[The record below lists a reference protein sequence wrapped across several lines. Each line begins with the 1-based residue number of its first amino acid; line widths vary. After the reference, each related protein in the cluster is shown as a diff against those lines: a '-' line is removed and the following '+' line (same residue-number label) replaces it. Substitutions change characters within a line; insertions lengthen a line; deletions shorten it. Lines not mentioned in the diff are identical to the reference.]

1 MTGAPIP
8 ARARVIIDNDFAGDP
23 DGLFQLAHHVLC
35 SSTEVVQVIASRLPE
50 AMLSADRDAVAEG
63 AAAADEVLAL
73 SASALRAVAGSR
85 AALGSLTDPSPS
97 AATESIVREAMR
109 DDTDVPLFYA
119 AGGALTELATAYLTE
134 PRIADRLT
142 LVWIGGHGYDSPVE
156 QPEFNTGT
164 DLMAAQ
170 VVFRSHIP
178 IWQVPEPTYAQCLVS
193 WAELYHDIAP
203 LGPLGSYLVDRWR
216 VFTDR
221 IERMFGATLGECA
234 VLGDS
239 PLVLLTAL
247 RGTFRA
253 EPSSSPSTLEP
264 RRPIEDDGAYGA
276 ALPDLPSVRVF
287 SGVDMR
293 LTYGDLVAKLAA
305 HADRADGSAA
315 SEALNA

>member
-1 MTGAPIP
+1 MP
-8 ARARVIIDNDFAGDP
+8 ARARVIVDNDFAGDP

-35 SSTEVVQVIASRLPE
+35 TSAEVVQVIASRLPE
-50 AMLSADRDAVAEG
+50 AMVSAGRDAVAEG
-63 AAAADEVLAL
+63 VAAADEVLTL
-73 SASALRAVAGSR
+73 SGSALRAVAGSR
-85 AALGSLTDPSPS
+85 AALGSLATPSPS
-97 AATESIVREAMR
+97 AATTSIVREAMR

-119 AGGALTELATAYLTE
+119 AGGALTELATAYLAE

-142 LVWIGGHGYDSPVE
+142 LVWIGGHGYDSPME
-156 QPEFNTGT
+156 EPEFNTGT
-164 DLMAAQ
+164 DLVAAQ
-170 VVFRSHIP
+170 VVFRSPIP

-193 WAELYHDIAP
+193 WAELYRDIAP
-203 LGPLGSYLVDRWR
+203 LGSLGSYLVDRWR
-216 VFTDR
+216 TFTDR

-264 RRPIEDDGAYGA
+264 RRLIEDDGAYGA
-276 ALPDLPSVRVF
+276 ALADLPSVRVF

-293 LTYGDLVAKLAA
+293 LMYGDLVAKLAA
-305 HADRADGSAA
+305 HAERAPSPAA
-315 SEALNA
+315 AEGRNA